1 MIQIFDLALEA
12 VAWLQAKGA
21 RRLVS
26 DSRQIQAGDAFVA
39 WPGSGH
45 DGRQF
50 VAAALQAGA
59 VACLVEAERVQDW
72 GFDDARVA
80 ALAQLKAA
88 AGEVAH
94 RFCGAPSAALRVVA
108 ITGTNGKTSSAWW
121 CSQWLQALGEP
132 TALIGTLGTGAA
144 GGALQSTGFTTPDPM
159 TLQTLLRRYADQ
171 GLQTVVMEASSI
183 GIDEGRLNA
192 TRLQTA
198 VFTNLSQDHLD
209 YHGTMQ
215 AYWAAKR
222 ALFDW
227 PNLQAAVVN
236 IDDAHGRELAADL
249 ALRPGLDLWTVSTEP
264 EAQRLARLRLLE
276 RRWSATGID
285 FVVQEV
291 QAGQGGQP
299 EQGGERISLSLDV
312 VGDYNLSNLLCAL
325 AVLRIGGHSLAAAAQ
340 ASAALTPVPGR
351 MQAAWTDGPAS
362 LPLLLVDYAHT
373 PDAVEKA
380 LQALQPLAEHRG
392 GRLWCVLGCGGERD
406 RSKRPLMAAAAEREA
421 ARLVLTSDNPRSE
434 DPLQILLE
442 MQAGLSEP
450 VRAIVEPDR
459 AEAIQEAVDMADA
472 RDIILLAGKGH
483 EDYQEIAA
491 VRHPFSD
498 VVQGR
503 LALQRRWQAEQGGAP
518 MTEPE
523 PPQENPA

>member
-1 MIQIFDLALEA
+1 MISNFTHVPEA
-12 VAWLQAKGA
+12 VAWLQAQGA
-21 RRLVS
+21 QRLVS
-26 DSRQIQAGDAFVA
+26 DSRQIQPGDAFVA

-94 RFCGAPSAALRVVA
+94 RFYGAPSAALRVVA

-144 GGALQSTGFTTPDPM
+144 GGALHSTGFTTPDPM
-159 TLQTLLRRYADQ
+159 TLQTLLRRYAEQ

-192 TRLQTA
+192 TRLHTA

-249 ALRPGLDLWTVSTEP
+249 AQRPGLDLWTVSTEP
-264 EAQRLARLRLLE
+264 EVQRPAACRAWGVDSENRPQRAQFAPGSPPHSPAMGPEDGAEWAAADDLQPTLPKPGRLLA
-276 RRWSATGID
+276 S
-285 FVVQEV
+285 VQIRHRE
-291 QAGQGGQP
+291 
-299 EQGGERISLSLDV
+299 LD
-312 VGDYNLSNLLCAL
+312 
-325 AVLRIGGHSLAAAAQ
+325 
-340 ASAALTPVPGR
+340 
-351 MQAAWTDGPAS
+351 
-362 LPLLLVDYAHT
+362 
-373 PDAVEKA
+373 A
-380 LQALQPLAEHRG
+380 LQ
-392 GRLWCVLGCGGERD
+392 
-406 RSKRPLMAAAAEREA
+406 
-421 ARLVLTSDNPRSE
+421 
-434 DPLQILLE
+434 
-442 MQAGLSEP
+442 
-450 VRAIVEPDR
+450 
-459 AEAIQEAVDMADA
+459 
-472 RDIILLAGKGH
+472 
-483 EDYQEIAA
+483 
-491 VRHPFSD
+491 HP
-498 VVQGR
+498 
-503 LALQRRWQAEQGGAP
+503 
-518 MTEPE
+518 
-523 PPQENPA
+523 

>member
-1 MIQIFDLALEA
+1 MIQQFKQASEA
-12 VAWLQAKGA
+12 VAWLQALGA
-21 RRLVS
+21 QRLVS
-26 DSRQIQAGDAFVA
+26 DSRQVRPGDAFVA

-59 VACLVEAERVQDW
+59 VACLVEAQGLDAWDW
-72 GFDDARVA
+72 SDARIA
-80 ALAQLKAA
+80 ALPGLKAA
-88 AGEVAH
+88 AGPVAH
-94 RFCGAPSAALRVVA
+94 HFYAAPSERLRVVA

-121 CSQWLQALGEP
+121 CSQWLQAVGEAA
-132 TALIGTLGTGAA
+132 ALIGTLGTGVA
-144 GGALQSTGFTTPDPM
+144 GTELTSTGFTTPDPM

-171 GLQTVVMEASSI
+171 GLHTVVMEASSI
-183 GIDEGRLNA
+183 GLDEGRLNGA
-192 TRLQTA
+192 RLHTA

-209 YHGTMQ
+209 YHGTME

-227 PNLQAAVVN
+227 PGLQVAVVN
-236 IDDAHGRELAADL
+236 IDDAHGRELAAEL
-249 ALRPGLDLWTVSTEP
+249 AQRPGLDLWTVSTEP
-264 EAQRLARLRLLE
+264 AAQRPARLRLLQ
-276 RRWSATGID
+276 RRWSTTGID

-291 QAGQGGQP
+291 KVGQEGRPVEAP
-299 EQGGERISLSLDV
+299 EPGAERISLSLDV

-325 AVLRIGGHSLAAAAQ
+325 AVLRASGHTLAAAAQ
-340 ASAALTPVPGR
+340 ASAALQPVPGR

-421 ARLVLTSDNPRSE
+421 ARLVLTSDNPRGE

-442 MQAGLSEP
+442 MQAGLTEP
-450 VRAIVEPDR
+450 MRAIVEPDR
-459 AEAIQEAVDMADA
+459 AEAIQEAVDRADA

-483 EDYQEIAA
+483 EDYQEIAG
-491 VRHPFSD
+491 VRQPFSD

-503 LALQRRWQAEQGGAP
+503 LALQRRWSNEQGEQG
-518 MTEPE
+518 TPE
-523 PPQENPA
+523 GSPA

>member
-1 MIQIFDLALEA
+1 MIQTFDLALEA
-12 VAWLQAKGA
+12 AAWLQAQGA
-21 RRLVS
+21 QRLVS
-26 DSRQIQAGDAFVA
+26 DSRQIQPGDAFVA

-45 DGRQF
+45 DGREY

-72 GFDDARVA
+72 GFDDPRLA

-94 RFCGAPSAALRVVA
+94 RFYAAPSQALRVVA

-144 GGALQSTGFTTPDPM
+144 GSALHSTGFTTPDPM
-159 TLQTLLRRYADQ
+159 TLQTLLRRYAEQ

-192 TRLQTA
+192 TRLHTA

-227 PNLQAAVVN
+227 PGLQAAVVN

-249 ALRPGLDLWTVSTEP
+249 AQRPDLDLWTVSTEP
-264 EAQRLARLRLLE
+264 EAQRPARLRLLE

-285 FVVQEV
+285 FVVQEA
-291 QAGQGGQP
+291 QAGQDGQ
-299 EQGGERISLSLDV
+299 GSERISLALDV

-325 AVLRIGGHSLAAAAQ
+325 AVLRIGGHRLAAAAQ

-406 RSKRPLMAAAAEREA
+406 RSKRALMAAAAEREA

-483 EDYQEIAA
+483 EDYQEIAG

-503 LALQRRWQAEQGGAP
+503 LALQRRWQAEQGG
-518 MTEPE
+518 EPDPVDKE
-523 PPQENPA
+523 SPA